1 MFADKLL
8 LDANSMQPQESGS
21 NQSNHTEG
29 FFFWGGGGNNWG
41 VLTTD
46 FTGVAISFYLKL
58 VNDRQSRTVSKTC
71 VQDSSKM
78 ANK

>member
-29 FFFWGGGGNNWG
+29 FFFWGGDNWG

>member
-29 FFFWGGGGNNWG
+29 FFFFGGG